1 MIDKVSPNKCCLCRA
16 CFEICPAGAID
27 FTVSENGF
35 NYPAIDSVKCIN
47 CQKCDRVCPEINDT
61 FNVEQGFPV
70 VYAGHSI
77 DDEIRA
83 NSSSGGMFFEIAKK
97 VIADGGYVAGAVFL
111 FHFQVKHI
119 VTDDIETV
127 KRMRGS
133 KYAQS
138 DNVGEFNKIKD
149 LLKDGKQ
156 VLFCGCP
163 CQVAGLKSFLGN
175 QTENLITI
183 DFICHGIPSQEMLD
197 AYVEYRE
204 NKMKSKI
211 VDLRF
216 RDKQRGWHSSCCF
229 CCSYENGKKYFNP
242 ITVDPYMKGFLTGY
256 NLKEACYTCKYK
268 NSSSGS
274 DITLAD
280 FWGAEALYPKLD
292 DNKGLSAIIVNS
304 DIGLEILDSL
314 NLNLIKIKLDE
325 AIRYNKNYTTPT
337 KMHSQRR
344 AFFDC
349 VNKDGY
355 TKAIESFFCESKS
368 EEIKRKV
375 LYFAR
380 CIVHKIRG
388 QEKPL
393 Y

>member
-16 CFEICPAGAID
+16 CFEICPTGAIN
-27 FTVSENGF
+27 FTVFENGF
-35 NYPAIDSVKCIN
+35 NYPAIDLAKCIN
-47 CQKCDRVCPEINDT
+47 CQKCERVCPELNNT
-61 FNVEQGFPV
+61 FDVESSFPI
-70 VYAGHSI
+70 VYAGNST
-77 DDEIRA
+77 DYEIRA
-83 NSSSGGMFFEIAKK
+83 NSSSGGIFFEITKK
-97 VIADGGYVAGAVFL
+97 VIANGGYVAGAVFKE
-111 FHFQVKHI
+111 HFQVKHM
-119 VTDDIETV
+119 VTNDIETV
-127 KRMRGS
+127 KRMCGS

-138 DNVGEFNKIKD
+138 DNIGEFNKIKD
-149 LLKDGKQ
+149 LLKVGKQ

-163 CQVAGLKSFLGN
+163 CQVAGLKKFLGN
-175 QTENLITI
+175 KTEKLITI

-197 AYVEYRE
+197 AYVAYRE

-211 VDLRF
+211 VDLKF
-216 RDKQRGWHSSCCF
+216 RDKQKGWHSSCF
-229 CCSYENGKKYFNP
+229 CCSYENGKKYSNP
-242 ITVDPYMKGFLTGY
+242 ITVDPYMKGFLNGY

-304 DIGLEILDSL
+304 SIGSEILDTL
-314 NLNLIKIKLDE
+314 NLNLMKIQLEEVVK
-325 AIRYNKNYTTPT
+325 YNKNYTTPT
-337 KMHSQRR
+337 KMHSERR
-344 AFFDC
+344 DFFEC
-349 VNKDGY
+349 VNNEGY
-355 TKAIESFFCESKS
+355 AKAIESFFCESKR
-368 EEIKRKV
+368 EEIKRKI
-375 LYFAR
+375 LYYTR